1 MHTRC
6 PNCGTLYHIDEAEL
20 KKAHGQVRCYRCS
33 EVFDAFAAKSGAAE
47 GVTADDS
54 LPTDEL
60 AQEFRS
66 ILNPAE
72 EPSQPIDESSIPSL
86 AFEDLELED
95 PQLPDP
101 HDTDGFAAEL
111 APDEGR
117 SGMDTFLDGEQA
129 PSPRPHR
136 LLYAGLALLLLAT
149 LVGQLLW
156 QQRDVLL
163 QDPVYHRLA
172 EQACQRLGCT
182 LPPLRAPDRFSI
194 LERRLIPAGDGQPA
208 MLLKLRARNT
218 ADFAQPLPDLQIS
231 LLDDNGK
238 TVAQRRLHPDDYLFP
253 ARADELTIPPKE
265 VFTIELAFEDPGLR
279 SSGFRLE
286 WL

>member
-20 KKAHGQVRCYRCS
+20 EKAHGQVRCYRCS
-33 EVFDAFAAKSGAAE
+33 EVFDAFATKSGTAAATT
-47 GVTADDS
+47 VDS
-54 LPTDEL
+54 LPSDEL

-66 ILNPAE
+66 ILNPTE
-72 EPSQPIDESSIPSL
+72 EASQPIDESSIPSL

-111 APDEGR
+111 AFDED
-117 SGMDTFLDGEQA
+117 SGADTLLEDEQA
-129 PSPRPHR
+129 SSPPPRR
-136 LLYAGLALLLLAT
+136 LLYTGLALLLLAT
-149 LVGQLLW
+149 LAGQLLW

-163 QDPVYHRLA
+163 QDPYYHRLA

-194 LERRLIPAGDGQPA
+194 IDRRLVPASDSQQA

-218 ADFAQPLPDLQIS
+218 ADFAQPLPDLQIY

-253 ARADELTIPPKE
+253 ARAGELMIPPKE
-265 VFTIELAFEDPGLR
+265 VFTIELAFENPGLR